1 MDRRHRRSTPLILGL
16 TGPIGCGKTTVGD
29 ILLDLGA
36 LERIDAD
43 QVVHELTGPDSE
55 VTAQVAEVFGP
66 SAIAPGGAVD
76 RQALG
81 RMVFGD
87 PDKLRR
93 LESITHPAVRREIR
107 RRIEALE
114 GSKGVVVVDAVK
126 LLQSDLLPLTDAVWV
141 VTCAPDEE
149 MRRLTERR
157 QMTPEDAAA
166 RVRAQPSFD
175 HPRVSRV
182 IENNQS
188 LMKLRHNV
196 TEGWMELTRHG
207 NE

>member
-36 LERIDAD
+36 LDRIDGD
-43 QVVHELTGPDSE
+43 QVVHGLMGPDSE
-55 VTAQVAEVFGP
+55 VAARVAEAFGP
-66 SAIAPGGAVD
+66 AAIAPDGSVD

-81 RMVFGD
+81 RIVFGD
-87 PDKLRR
+87 PGKLRQ

-107 RRIEALE
+107 RRIDALD
-114 GSKGVVVVDAVK
+114 GAGGVVVVDAVK

-141 VTCAPDEE
+141 VTCDRDEE
-149 MRRLTERR
+149 MRRLTEQRR
-157 QMTPEDAAA
+157 MTPEDAAA

-188 LMKLRHNV
+188 LMKLRDNV
-196 TEGWMELTRHG
+196 TEGWVELTRPG